1 VLLRDLRQGEVQR
14 QGPDGDGEHGM
25 GSRNFMGFFEGIYW
39 DLLVMCWKVVGFSYF
54 LGRDATTTGTSP
66 TMVLRW

>member
-1 VLLRDLRQGEVQR
+1 
-14 QGPDGDGEHGM
+14 M